1 MKTKSKI
8 DVIEYK
14 KQCDLV
20 VKLKKGCK
28 KGIFDNLEIKSNSK
42 PLGLIFKSYLSKKY
56 AKSDADIILIEHN
69 QTLLDNSKV
78 TNVFNAIII

>member
-14 KQCDLV
+14 KQYNLV

-28 KGIFDNLEIKSNSK
+28 KGIFDNLEMKSNSK
-42 PLGLIFKSYLSKKY
+42 PLGLIFKSYFSNKY
-56 AKSDADIILIEHN
+56 AKSETYIILIEHN
-69 QTLLDNSKV
+69 QILLDNSKV
-78 TNVFNAIII
+78 GNVFNAIII